1 MPVTPFHFGP
11 GAVLK
16 GAGGDWFS
24 FGAFALV
31 QVAIDVESGWN
42 MLTGRYPVHDHLHT
56 MPGALLVAALVAL
69 AARPGLP
76 PVMRRLRLTL
86 AGVDGYPASLLPS
99 AAPAG
104 WIPIVIGAV
113 LGAVTHVL
121 LDAVI
126 HADARPFG
134 EGNPLYVPGSFIP
147 MHVLCLAAGVVGAGI
162 CIARA
167 RRAGQGPS
175 RRAASAE
182 NPIR

>member
-16 GAGGDWFS
+16 VVGGDWFS

-31 QVAIDVESGWN
+31 QVAIDVESGFN
-42 MLTGRYPVHDHLHT
+42 MLTGRYPAVH
-56 MPGALLVAALVAL
+56 
-69 AARPGLP
+69 
-76 PVMRRLRLTL
+76 
-86 AGVDGYPASLLPS
+86 LPS

-104 WIPIVIGAV
+104 WTPIVVGAV

-134 EGNPLYVPGSFIP
+134 EGNPLYVPGSFVP
-147 MHVLCLAAGVVGAGI
+147 MHVLCLAAGAVGVGL

-175 RRAASAE
+175 RRAASVE